1 MGVHE
6 CLFPS
11 SAFQW
16 VLVSSAVGLLGS
28 WPGFASQAWVAPVVE
43 VVSWVSSS
51 RETEVGFW
59 KHVRER
65 QAAGALAEPQHCAVG
80 KEGGGAAR

>member
-1 MGVHE
+1 MSLPIIRIPVG
-6 CLFPS
+6 S
-11 SAFQW
+11 SFLSNWA
-16 VLVSSAVGLLGS
+16 LGS

-59 KHVRER
+59 KQSGRGRPRGHWPSPSTVQWARRGEVR
-65 QAAGALAEPQHCAVG
+65 
-80 KEGGGAAR
+80 

>member
-1 MGVHE
+1 MSLPIIRIPVG
-6 CLFPS
+6 S
-11 SAFQW
+11 SFLSNWA
-16 VLVSSAVGLLGS
+16 LGS

-80 KEGGGAAR
+80 KEGGGAVR